1 MSNVP
6 SVSRADFDDV
16 MVPNYSPATVIPVR
30 GEGSRVWDQQGRE
43 YVDFA
48 GGIAVTGLG
57 HCHPK
62 LVATLREQ
70 AGKLWHLSNV
80 MTNEPALRLAE
91 KICAATFAERVYFA
105 NSGGEANEAALKLA
119 RKYAADHHGDKK
131 RRIIAFDNAFHGRT
145 LFTVSAG
152 GQPEKTKG
160 FEPLPPAIDHTPFND
175 LTAFEQCMGDDVC
188 AVIVEPVQGE
198 GGIMPARAEFL
209 RGLRES
215 CDKHGALLIF
225 DEVQIGMGR
234 SGNLFAYMGY
244 GVTPDILT
252 SAKAMGNGFPVAAML
267 TKADIAASLTLGSHG
282 STYGGNPM
290 ACAVAEAAFDLISD
304 PELLAG
310 VKIRHERFMAGLQPI
325 VEKHDIF
332 TGVRGTGLLIGCE
345 LAPDWQGRG
354 REVLNAA
361 LEQGLMVL
369 VAGKTIIRLAPSLIV
384 PDDDIDEGLR
394 RFEATLTALEAT
406 ENSAA

>member
-1 MSNVP
+1 MSHNTEIH
-6 SVSRADFDDV
+6 SVTRAVFNDV

-30 GEGSRVWDQQGRE
+30 GKGSRVWDQNERE

-48 GGIAVTGLG
+48 GGIAVSALG

-62 LVATLREQ
+62 LVSVLKQQ
-70 AGKLWHLSNV
+70 ADKLWHLSNV

-91 KICAATFAERVYFA
+91 KLCEATFAERVYFA

-119 RKYAADHHGDKK
+119 RKYAADQHGDKK
-131 RRIIAFDNAFHGRT
+131 RRIVAFDEAFHGRT
-145 LFTVSAG
+145 LFTVSVG
-152 GQPEKTKG
+152 GQPAKTQG
-160 FEPLPPAIDHTPFND
+160 FEPLPGGIDHVPFND
-175 LTAFEQCMGDDVC
+175 LDAFEQCMGDDVC

-198 GGIMPARAEFL
+198 GGILPATPEFL
-209 RGLRES
+209 RGVRDI
-215 CDKHGALLIF
+215 CDRHGAVLIF

-234 SGNLFAYMGY
+234 SGYLYAYMGY

-252 SAKAMGNGFPVAAML
+252 TAKALGNGFPIAAML

-290 ACAVAEAAFDLISD
+290 ACAVGEAVLDIIDD

-310 VKIRHERFMAGLQPI
+310 VAERHERFLAGLRPM
-325 VEKHDIF
+325 VERYNVFAD
-332 TGVRGTGLLIGCE
+332 VRGSGLLIGC
-345 LAPDWQGRG
+345 LLDDAWHGRG
-354 REVLNAA
+354 KEVLNAA

-369 VAGKTIIRLAPSLIV
+369 VAGKTIIRLAPALNISNT
-384 PDDDIDEGLR
+384 DIDEGLR
-394 RFEATLTALEAT
+394 RLEATLAALDEK
-406 ENSAA
+406 